1 MSGMENRPLL
11 SICIPTWNR
20 AKFLRMSLESFFEQM
35 HGVESKD
42 VELFVSDNCS
52 DDETPSVVEEL
63 LKKGLPIT
71 YNRNEKNIG
80 AAGNFVKCMQWASGK
95 YIYLLGDDDI
105 LVEGALKY
113 LLDVIR
119 DKDYG
124 LIHIHDYNN
133 LKEEK
138 TLFTDVESF
147 LKQMSYWVTFMSGSV
162 FRKDI
167 VSQIDSSKYIGTH
180 LLQVPY
186 YIKSALSREENLI
199 IKKNLLQ
206 SGLDASNNGGYN
218 FYEVFVKN
226 YLTIWKE
233 FAENRKI
240 TWSCYEFLRKD
251 IYEKFIV
258 NYNYRFFILHQD
270 IKENIIGHMGNRHGF
285 IISGAKQILEDYY
298 ANEVYYKLTWLYYIR
313 IWLRHKKQRFT
324 SCVKSKVRRINHVH
338 SNKHFS

>member
-1 MSGMENRPLL
+1 MSGIDKQPLL

-20 AKFLRMSLESFFEQM
+20 AKFLRLSLDSFLEQLR
-35 HGVESKD
+35 GIDRQEI
-42 VELFVSDNCS
+42 ELFVSDNCS
-52 DDETPSVVEEL
+52 DDETPMVVKEYVQ
-63 LKKGLPIT
+63 KGLPIT
-71 YNRNEKNIG
+71 YNRNEENLG
-80 AAGNFVKCMQWASGK
+80 ASGNFVKCMQWASGK

-233 FAENRKI
+233 FVEDRKI
-240 TWSCYEFLRKD
+240 SWNSYEYLKKD
-251 IYEKFIV
+251 IYEKLIV
-258 NYNYRFFILHQD
+258 LFNYRFFILHQD
-270 IKENIIGHMGNRHGF
+270 IKKDNINRHGF
-285 IISGAKQILEDYY
+285 KIDGAKQILEDFYG
-298 ANEVYYKLTWLYYIR
+298 NNVYYKLTWFYYVR
-313 IWLRHKKQRFT
+313 IWLRYNTQRFT
-324 SCVKSKVRRINHVH
+324 SWAKSKVC
-338 SNKHFS
+338 